1 MIPIPPIRIERV
13 RTKLSLEAYAE
24 LCRILARAPRVP
36 FKVGMGRAPSP
47 PWSHGRLA
55 KQFGI
60 SQARVSQIAKQVR
73 EGTAGCRAFGVRA
86 VQPPQGSWQPD
97 AVRQRRIVASSKAR
111 SGPDHCPPRGASNAG
126 GARVGLLA
134 PVARSEQGVRD
145 LLKQAVSWA
154 FDGSDAPHSLCEALV
169 QYPHYSEAQFSHNM
183 QNLVHV
189 IAPVGRSA
197 RLPVM
202 SYTTIA
208 ITPKLEARLETVRER
223 ITERSGG
230 LKPSMSSTLNL
241 LVERGL
247 PGLEAELGLAAQ
259 GNVHHE

>member
-86 VQPPQGSWQPD
+86 VQLRKGPGNLTPYVKGVSLPAQKPGQAPIIAHSEGPRML
-97 AVRQRRIVASSKAR
+97 AVLE
-111 SGPDHCPPRGASNAG
+111 SGC
-126 GARVGLLA
+126 
-134 PVARSEQGVRD
+134 
-145 LLKQAVSWA
+145 W
-154 FDGSDAPHSLCEALV
+154 
-169 QYPHYSEAQFSHNM
+169 
-183 QNLVHV
+183 
-189 IAPVGRSA
+189 
-197 RLPVM
+197 RL
-202 SYTTIA
+202 
-208 ITPKLEARLETVRER
+208 
-223 ITERSGG
+223 
-230 LKPSMSSTLNL
+230 
-241 LVERGL
+241 
-247 PGLEAELGLAAQ
+247 
-259 GNVHHE
+259 